1 MQLMVVI
8 VIPLLL
14 SLLSLSACSSQ
25 VSMVSRDGEKWLGRW
40 RYGRGDNGL
49 MQVAGADG
57 EVLMGTFSRVAR
69 STFVDSYEKAFGR
82 GTIALDGP
90 DLSHYGSPFAGFLG
104 TSSAFGETAY
114 AEPLDGSPGQPGIGV
129 SGPLFYWTANL
140 RGDRRTT
147 MQCFLIGSSYTGK
160 GIGRCRG
167 PTGKDY
173 LVEF

>member
-1 MQLMVVI
+1 MVII

-14 SLLSLSACSSQ
+14 SLLSLAACSSQ
-25 VSMVSRDGEKWLGRW
+25 VSMVSSDGEKWLGRW

-49 MQVAGADG
+49 MKIVGADG
-57 EVLMGTFSRVAR
+57 EVLVGTFARVAR
-69 STFVDSYEKAFGR
+69 RTFVESYEKTFGR

-114 AEPLDGSPGQPGIGV
+114 AEPLVGAPGQPGTAV

-140 RGDRRTT
+140 QGDRRTT